1 MLSLTHIVPLA
12 LAAACGVSA
21 SLATMQ
27 KREVSYPGVLGFLV
41 RNRSIGFW
49 KKWPADDGWKEPTP
63 RGWDYS
69 TMGTSPCGGFTTINQ
84 TYYGL
89 STGMEFQV
97 SNDVSNI
104 VISYS
109 TSSDMSNAVTLATI
123 ESATA
128 GTMCL
133 DGEDLFEGEG
143 FTFGDDIT
151 LQVFY
156 HDDVTEQDGYQC
168 ADISFTSDH
177 VMTVT
182 CSNTSTIITKNG
194 GSSTSS
200 SGSTTTV
207 TVTARSGKVTP
218 LQAGWIG
225 ACVTIAVFGF
235 ALLALWYFGAIFF
248 SRNAL
253 RRSENQLSSHR
264 MAEHSLDDI
273 SLQRRTTV
281 DHKTPL

>member
-1 MLSLTHIVPLA
+1 MPSLTHIVPLA

-27 KREVSYPGVLGFLV
+27 KREVSYPGVLGFL
-41 RNRSIGFW
+41 
-49 KKWPADDGWKEPTP
+49 EPTP

-207 TVTARSGKVTP
+207 TVTAKSGKITP

-235 ALLALWYFGAIFF
+235 ALLALCYFGAIFF

-253 RRSENQLSSHR
+253 RRSEIQFGSHR
-264 MAEHSLDDI
+264 MAGHSLDDI
-273 SLQRRTTV
+273 SLHRRTTV

>member
-27 KREVSYPGVLGFLV
+27 KREVSYPGVLGFL
-41 RNRSIGFW
+41 
-49 KKWPADDGWKEPTP
+49 EPTP

-151 LQVFY
+151 LQVSY

-207 TVTARSGKVTP
+207 IVTAKSGKVTP

-253 RRSENQLSSHR
+253 RRSEIQLGSHR
-264 MAEHSLDDI
+264 MAQHSLDDI
-273 SLQRRTTV
+273 SLHRRTTV